1 MFVFQ
6 IMFYSLVFAYLI
18 LELCLSSGGKI
29 TDIYCDSNKNEFY
42 LPQGDLCKKC
52 DRCAPGLGLE
62 PLKVK
67 MLITIVHL
75 IE

>member
-6 IMFYSLVFAYLI
+6 IMYYSLVFACLI
-18 LELCLSSGGKI
+18 LELCLSSGGEI
-29 TDIYCDSNKNEFY
+29 NDIYCDSNKNEFY

-52 DRCAPGLGLE
+52 DRCAPGLGFE
-62 PLKVK
+62 PLEVK